1 MQLKMEKTYTQGWTS
16 MILKF
21 INDSKLAFG
30 RNITNYN
37 TMNEH
42 DTERRVTN
50 QNKLGGLQMSYIGL
64 NNHWT

>member
-1 MQLKMEKTYTQGWTS
+1 MQFKMGKTYKRLDQ
-16 MILKF
+16 MLKF
-21 INDSKLAFG
+21 INDSQLASG

-50 QNKLGGLQMSYIGL
+50 QNKLGGLQMSY
-64 NNHWT
+64 WTE

>member
-1 MQLKMEKTYTQGWTS
+1 MQFKMGKTYTRLDQ
-16 MILKF
+16 ILKF
-21 INDSKLAFG
+21 INDSQLASG

-50 QNKLGGLQMSYIGL
+50 QNKLGGLQMSY
-64 NNHWT
+64 WTE

>member
-1 MQLKMEKTYTQGWTS
+1 MQFKMVKTYTRLDQ
-16 MILKF
+16 ILKF
-21 INDSKLAFG
+21 INDSQLASG